1 MISLCIIP
9 AMTGTLKDRIQIVI
23 ICLLLDS
30 SYILPIL
37 L

>member
-1 MISLCIIP
+1 MITLYVTP
-9 AMTGTLKDRIQIVI
+9 VMTGTIKDKIQIVI